1 MKILIASRNRGKIAE
16 LRELLGAYI
25 DSSNLELVSLD
36 DVGFEGEIE
45 ENGTTFEENA
55 LIKAKAAAEFSGL
68 ISVADDSGLEVKA
81 LGGEPGVY
89 SARYAG
95 EGHDDAANNEK
106 LLRNLHGVRDREAA
120 FVCCMACVFPE
131 NAPLQGD
138 PIVVTGKCVGE
149 ILCCPRGEGGFG
161 YDPLFWFDPFGKTF
175 AEMDKTE
182 KNSIS
187 HRGEAVKQLGIA
199 LDEKIRVQKE
209 LLWRKYGL

>member
-25 DSSNLELVSLD
+25 DEVELELVSLD
-36 DVGFEGEIE
+36 DVGYPGEIE

-55 LIKAKAAAEFSGL
+55 MIKAMAAAKFSGL
-68 ISVADDSGLEVKA
+68 VSVADDSGLEVEA

-95 EGHDDAANNEK
+95 DDHDDAANNEK
-106 LLRNLHGVRDREAA
+106 LLKNLRGVGQRDAA

-131 NAPLQGD
+131 GAPLGGD
-138 PIVVTGKCVGE
+138 PIVVTGKCKGE
-149 ILCCPRGEGGFG
+149 ILCAPRGEGGFG
-161 YDPLFWFDPFGKTF
+161 YDPLFWFDEFGKTF
-175 AEMDKTE
+175 AEMDQTE

-187 HRGEAVKQLGIA
+187 HRGEAVKLLGIA
-199 LDEKIRVQKE
+199 LGQRIQAHKD